1 MFSQYYMPSTL
12 SRELQIDRIFAA
24 QTRSNIG
31 NKSKDTHTHTHA
43 HTLRKQETRYI
54 DTV

>member
-1 MFSQYYMPSTL
+1 MPSTL

-31 NKSKDTHTHTHA
+31 NKSKDTHTHA